1 MEKPQFMAI
10 FIIQGGMTGLT
21 GTAVG
26 VVIAWIVCKL
36 QELYGIVQLPSK
48 SAFIIPA
55 YPVSMHLDD
64 FVIVGITGVMLCLA
78 VSLYP
83 ARKAAIIATTQSLDQ
98 KTN

>member
-1 MEKPQFMAI
+1 
-10 FIIQGGMTGLT
+10 
-21 GTAVG
+21 
-26 VVIAWIVCKL
+26 
-36 QELYGIVQLPSK
+36 VQLPSK

-64 FVIVGITGVMLCLA
+64 FVIVGITGVVLCLA

-83 ARKAAIIATTQSLDQ
+83 ARKAAMIATSNSLDQ